1 MNQDEWEH
9 SGNLKTNREGMKL
22 ELFEDFPQLQANT
35 NKFVL
40 DVLNCVIEPMS
51 GPFSPSL

>member
-22 ELFEDFPQLQANT
+22 ELFEDFAQLQANT

-40 DVLNCVIEPMS
+40 DVLKKNKRHNEN
-51 GPFSPSL
+51 F